1 MFMQFV
7 TYNIVGI
14 VNTVVGFSII
24 FLLMFSG
31 MTAVMSNMIG
41 YMLGGILSYYL
52 NKKYTFKSKEDSIL
66 QALKFFMVI
75 FLAYGLNF
83 LVLQWLLKSINPYM
97 AQFFAAVVY
106 TLSSFILAKF
116 VVFKGKI

>member
-1 MFMQFV
+1 MQFV